1 MKLTDLHTA
10 IFFFFPFFFPLP
22 PSAPKPSI
30 FVRRFTHP
38 SFPPPSCIYL
48 VPVTMPDISFGSV
61 GDIISVCLL
70 AKEILLCI
78 DEARGSV
85 TEYRSLSDE
94 LRCLEKALLEAALMI
109 ENHRQKIGSSFLAES
124 IREEITN
131 SKSCLERFRATMSS
145 KYDGAFRTHSPAGP
159 LVRLSKSL
167 QWRLTE
173 KDAIIK
179 FRDQVSVRF
188 NALSM
193 LIVTANV

>member
-1 MKLTDLHTA
+1 
-10 IFFFFPFFFPLP
+10 
-22 PSAPKPSI
+22 
-30 FVRRFTHP
+30 
-38 SFPPPSCIYL
+38 
-48 VPVTMPDISFGSV
+48 MPDISFGSV

-145 KYDGAFRTHSPAGP
+145 KYDGAFRTHSSAGP

-167 QWRLTE
+167 QWRLME

>member
-1 MKLTDLHTA
+1 
-10 IFFFFPFFFPLP
+10 
-22 PSAPKPSI
+22 
-30 FVRRFTHP
+30 
-38 SFPPPSCIYL
+38 
-48 VPVTMPDISFGSV
+48 MPDITFGSV

-78 DEARGSV
+78 DEARGSA

-94 LRCLEKALLEAALMI
+94 LRCLEKALLEAALMM
-109 ENHRQKIGSSFLAES
+109 EKHKTGFLAES
-124 IREEITN
+124 IREEITA
-131 SKSCLERFRATMSS
+131 SKSCLERFRATMS
-145 KYDGAFRTHSPAGP
+145 KYDGTFQTHSPAGP
-159 LVRLSKSL
+159 FARLSKSL
-167 QWRLTE
+167 QWRLME